1 MRVAI
6 IGNSG
11 SGKSTLAGQLCA
23 NHVAHTLDL
32 DTIAWEPAQIPVPRD
47 ADLALSDLR
56 RFCESH
62 EHWIVEGCYGNLIEA
77 SLAYGPELIFLNPG
91 LERCLSN
98 CRARP
103 WEEHKYS
110 SKQEQ
115 DSKLAF
121 LLQWVT
127 DYYTRDGEMSLGAHK
142 DLFEHYRG
150 HKRMLTE
157 PPSVGMKLT

>member
-11 SGKSTLAGQLCA
+11 SGKSTLAGQLSA
-23 NHVAHTLDL
+23 GHMAHILDL
-32 DTIAWEPAQIPVPRD
+32 DTIAWEPAQIVVRRELN
-47 ADLALSDLR
+47 LALSDLR
-56 RFCESH
+56 TFCESR
-62 EHWIVEGCYGNLIEA
+62 EHWTVEGCYGNLIEA

-91 LERCLSN
+91 LEQCLLN

-103 WEEHKYS
+103 WEEHKYP

-127 DYYTRDGEMSLGAHK
+127 GYYTRDG
-142 DLFEHYRG
+142 D
-150 HKRMLTE
+150 
-157 PPSVGMKLT
+157 

>member
-11 SGKSTLAGQLCA
+11 SGKSTLAGQLSA
-23 NHVAHTLDL
+23 GLMVHTLDL
-32 DTIAWEPAQIPVPRD
+32 DTIVWEPAQIAVPRD
-47 ADLALSDLR
+47 VDLALSDLR
-56 RFCESH
+56 TFCESR

-91 LERCLSN
+91 LAQCLLN
-98 CRARP
+98 CRTRP
-103 WEEHKYS
+103 WQEGKYS

-115 DSKLAF
+115 DSKLAY

-127 DYYTRDGEMSLGAHK
+127 DYYTRDGDMSLAAHE
-142 DLFEHYRG
+142 DLFERYRG
-150 HKRMLTE
+150 PKRMLTE
-157 PPSVGMKLT
+157 LPSVGVLQ